1 MPRSLIAIYAAA
13 VCFAA
18 AVCMSIAAGVVLFS
32 VVRIAAP
39 QLTSSPYQAQLQMPS
54 PVASAVRVMPGG
66 YALPPGVTMPPPPSL
81 TPKQMEEM
89 RQKSLRSAL
98 VFERSAGTRSL
109 LLWGITLVVSAVLW
123 LLHWRIL
130 RGARGAEPSGA

>member
-32 VVRIAAP
+32 IVRIAAP
-39 QLTSSPYQAQLQMPS
+39 QLTSSSYQSQLQLPS
-54 PVASAVRVMPGG
+54 PVSSAVRVMPGG

-81 TPKQMEEM
+81 TPKQMDEM
-89 RQKSLRSAL
+89 RRNSLRSAL

-109 LLWGITLVVSAVLW
+109 LLWGITLMVSAILW

-130 RGARGAEPSGA
+130 RDARATAV

>member
-1 MPRSLIAIYAAA
+1 
-13 VCFAA
+13 
-18 AVCMSIAAGVVLFS
+18 MSIAAGVSIYS

-39 QLTSSPYQAQLQMPS
+39 QLTSSSYQSQLQLPS

-81 TPKQMEEM
+81 TPKQMDEM
-89 RQKSLRSAL
+89 RQNSLRSAL

-109 LLWGITLVVSAVLW
+109 LLWGITLLVSSVLW

-130 RGARGAEPSGA
+130 REGRATAV